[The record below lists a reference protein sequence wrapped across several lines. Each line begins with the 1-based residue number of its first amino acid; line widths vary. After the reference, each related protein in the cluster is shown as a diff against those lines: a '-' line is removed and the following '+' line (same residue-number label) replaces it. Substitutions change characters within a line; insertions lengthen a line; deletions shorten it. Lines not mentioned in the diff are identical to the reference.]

1 MGGARSAR
9 RGAQRCGGRLRWRGR
24 RGEASTEIEG
34 LGSSLE
40 EIQELAREE
49 GEVNLVQ
56 WADYA
61 QLTDEFTAATGCT
74 VNTKDGGSSDEMISL
89 MQTGEYDG
97 VSASGNAS
105 VRLMTTG
112 DVAPINTE
120 FIPNYADVQE
130 GIKGK
135 DYNSLE
141 GQPYG
146 VPHGRGP
153 NYLMF
158 RNDQVPE
165 DTNTWAVI
173 WDDAE
178 LAKYKG
184 KISIYDDSI
193 FIADAALYL
202 KATQPDLGIENPYF
216 LDQEQFDAAVAL
228 LKKQAAAGLNYWPGD
243 VAKQIAEYT
252 SGDSVVGTAWP
263 YSYLQLTYG
272 RSGRSRDG
280 DQAAGGNDRLVG
292 HVDDLLVGAEP
303 ELHVPLDEPH
313 DLAGGAGSGRRGLR
327 RGARQP
333 QGVRAH
339 GQPEPL
345 HRVPRGR
352 RVLVGGRV
360 LLDDPD
366 RGLRRRPR
374 RGLQDPGGMGGRLGG
389 DQGIASSRCGALGRS
404 IGGPAARRPSAS
416 L

>member
-1 MGGARSAR
+1 MSGRKRVAVWAALCLLVAALSVVAAG
-9 RGAQRCGGRLRWRGR
+9 CGGGDDG
-24 RGEASTEIEG
+24 GEASTEIEG

-49 GEVNLVQ
+49 GAVNVVQ
-56 WADYA
+56 WAGYA
-61 QLTDEFTAATGCT
+61 QLTDEFQQATGCT

-112 DVAPINTE
+112 DVAPINEE
-120 FIPNYADVQE
+120 FIPNFADVQE

-135 DYNSLE
+135 DYNSLD

-158 RNDQVPE
+158 RNDMVPE
-165 DTNTWAVI
+165 DTNSWAVI

-178 LAKYKG
+178 LEKYKG

-202 KATQPDLGIENPYF
+202 KATQPELGIDNPYF

-228 LKKQAAAGLNYWPGD
+228 LEKQAAAGLNYWPGD

-252 SGDSVVGTAWP
+252 SGDSVVGTTWP
-263 YSYLQLTYG
+263 YQYLQLTKADPPVPVTAIKPQEGTTGWSDTWMISSEAQNPNCMYLWMDHMI
-272 RSGRSRDG
+272 SPEA
-280 DQAAGGNDRLVG
+280 QAAVAEGFGEAPVNLKACELTTNPNHCDEF
-292 HVDDLLVGAEP
+292 HADDETWWEDIYYWTTPTADCG
-303 ELHVPLDEPH
+303 D
-313 DLAGGAGSGRRGLR
+313 
-327 RGARQP
+327 
-333 QGVRAH
+333 
-339 GQPEPL
+339 
-345 HRVPRGR
+345 
-352 RVLVGGRV
+352 
-360 LLDDPD
+360 D
-366 RGLRRRPR
+366 RGEVCKT
-374 RGLQDPGGMGGRLGG
+374 QEDWE
-389 DQGIASSRCGALGRS
+389 
-404 IGGPAARRPSAS
+404 AAWAEIKG
-416 L
+416 